1 MKFCSNCGNKLSDNQ
16 DVCLK
21 CGKFIKS
28 ESSKEKK
35 SIDSKKKNK
44 LIIILIVLLFLF
56 IGIVAIGSNSN
67 LEDNI
72 DISEYSALNPQELH
86 SDYIANEISAEDKYK
101 NNYYYFTGKVY
112 KVEEFWGDT
121 YLKIQ
126 YNDNS
131 SEKSKL
137 IELDAYFNNGDIL
150 RSVNKDDEVTVYCK
164 FQSRGI
170 EDFMGTIT
178 TYTFK
183 NCKFK

>member
-1 MKFCSNCGNKLSDNQ
+1 MNFCSNCGSKLEKNQ

-21 CGKFIKS
+21 CGKYIKS
-28 ESSKEKK
+28 DLKKEKK
-35 SIDSKKKNK
+35 SSKKKNK
-44 LIIILIVLLFLF
+44 LIMIFIFILFIF
-56 IGIVAIGSNSN
+56 IGIIAIVANSD

-101 NNYYYFTGKVY
+101 DNYYYFTGKVY

-121 YLKIQ
+121 YLEIQ
-126 YNDNS
+126 YNDDS
-131 SEKSKL
+131 SEKPKL
-137 IELDAYFNNGDIL
+137 IEFDAYFNNADALKSI
-150 RSVNKDDEVTVYCK
+150 NKNDEVTVYCK
-164 FQSRGI
+164 FQNRGI
-170 EDFMGTIT
+170 EDFMGVIT